1 MISETLKNE
10 NGGANRTLL
19 ETFLVWK
26 IHHCWTKKKK
36 IWNDLG
42 QIWGW
47 NGFSF
52 KRGHFLPSAQI
63 TDNISGSTQ
72 NDECSISSVINEEL
86 VIANC
91 LKSHLN

>member
-1 MISETLKNE
+1 ME
-10 NGGANRTLL
+10 NSSLL
-19 ETFLVWK
+19 D
-26 IHHCWTKKKK
+26 KKKK

-42 QIWGW
+42 RIWGW